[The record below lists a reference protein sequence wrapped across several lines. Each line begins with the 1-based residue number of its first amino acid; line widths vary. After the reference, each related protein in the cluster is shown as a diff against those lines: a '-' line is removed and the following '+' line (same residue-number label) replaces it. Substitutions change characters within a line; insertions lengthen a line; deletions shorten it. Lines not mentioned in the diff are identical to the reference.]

1 MTEALPKKKKIH
13 CGDRQHSYVTKHIQE
28 ALALPTL
35 KQERI
40 LIKTFGFEQE
50 QERLCDIVKIG
61 LKTVGGNAIELPIPL
76 ICESLSH
83 QPISTCKS
91 SYSILPILMMTE
103 RVASRHNIIDRF

>member
-76 ICESLSH
+76 HDMRAVVTPTNFYLQVKLLDFADIDDDRTSC
-83 QPISTCKS
+83 QST
-91 SYSILPILMMTE
+91 
-103 RVASRHNIIDRF
+103 